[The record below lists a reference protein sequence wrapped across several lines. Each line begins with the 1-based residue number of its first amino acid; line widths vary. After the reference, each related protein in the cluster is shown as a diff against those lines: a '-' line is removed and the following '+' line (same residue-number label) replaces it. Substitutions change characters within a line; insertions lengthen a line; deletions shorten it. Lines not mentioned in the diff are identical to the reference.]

1 MSDGY
6 GSLQSLVDDVV
17 KEAIFAELR
26 VYGWYPTGDG
36 SVQYISGGLG
46 PAPQPVAG
54 PGQGYPQDSVSP
66 NGGYYEPGYDGGA
79 PPSLGAVYQQWEHDI
94 HATFQPFFGL
104 PDPANFQALADD
116 VRQAL
121 KQLSSQGHTGSGT
134 SSSGTADSANVDY
147 EGNTTLGLANQ
158 VAQQLNTW
166 QGAAATSFATY
177 LNLFQVV
184 VGSQALASEVLRMTL
199 LMEKETWTRLR
210 SDVVTFA
217 HDAASAFRATGGFTA
232 DDVKAL
238 LSVAGSVSTVLGW
251 FPAFAPITGAADK
264 AMTVT
269 GLIVDTFGGHQPPPN
284 NLGSHSFRD
293 VFEKVKSHA
302 SDLKKTSH
310 TVEGDIQ
317 KTLQSLK
324 SHIDAAPAARSNGT
338 PDQES
343 FRLDRPNGTYSAS
356 RTSDFIYPQVTVNP
370 RNVKDAADT
379 LDQDLAP
386 EMATAG
392 TSLDDADSAWQWWRD
407 DGGIGVGNWGCYS
420 EYSAASYT
428 LQKEITETSKEMTW
442 AAEMLRAVLQDITG
456 VDHNVGTDFGHV
468 RKEIDTYDNPPPV
481 VPTGGYGGRPM
492 RIE

>member
-1 MSDGY
+1 MSDDY
-6 GSLQSLVDDVV
+6 ANLQSLVDDVV
-17 KEAIFAELR
+17 KEAILAELR

-36 SVQYISGGLG
+36 HVQYSVASLG
-46 PAPQPVAG
+46 PAPPPVAG
-54 PGQGYPQDSVSP
+54 PGQGYPQDPVSP
-66 NGGYYEPGYDGGA
+66 NGGYAEPGYDGG
-79 PPSLGAVYQQWEHDI
+79 PVPSLGAVYQQWENDI
-94 HATFQPFFGL
+94 HAVFQPFFGF
-104 PDPANFQALADD
+104 PEPGSFQSLADE

-134 SSSGTADSANVDY
+134 SSTGSADSANVDY

-184 VGSQALASEVLRMTL
+184 VGNQALAAEVLRMTL
-199 LMEKETWTRLR
+199 FMEKEMWTRLR
-210 SDVVTFA
+210 SDVATFA

-269 GLIVDTFGGHQPPPN
+269 GLVVDTFAGDQPPPN

-293 VFEKVKSHA
+293 VFSKVKSHA

-310 TVEGDIQ
+310 TVESDIQ
-317 KTLQSLK
+317 KTLRNLR
-324 SHIDAAPAARSNGT
+324 SHVAQAPAARSNGT
-338 PDQES
+338 TDQES
-343 FRLDRPNGTYSAS
+343 FRLDRPNATYSAG
-356 RTSDFIYPQVTVNP
+356 RTSDFIFPQVTVNP
-370 RNVKDAADT
+370 ASVKNAADI

-386 EMATAG
+386 EMASAG
-392 TSLDDADSAWQWWRD
+392 TALGEGDSAWQWWRD
-407 DGGIGVGNWGCYS
+407 DGSIGVGNWGAYDD
-420 EYSAASYT
+420 YSAASYL
-428 LQKEITETSKEMTW
+428 LQKEITETSKEMGW

-456 VDHNVGTDFGHV
+456 VDHNVGGDFGKV

-481 VPTGGYGGRPM
+481 VPSYGGRPM
-492 RIE
+492 RLE